1 MTVHGTTLTLPNT
14 MITVFI
20 VSRGSYVLNWGQVI
34 TLPSKASVRVKKREN
49 ELSLVHSLLVK
60 IFQMRK
66 SQKALLYNMDWRT
79 GLDWIGKTWVNKT
92 WIKNHDLIKRGLIK
106 YGFLSY
112 RHECFTGKYTTR
124 RIHKNYIRDP
134 SGLFSIISNV
144 SFINDVISVISLYY
158 FIDVFLSI

>member
-1 MTVHGTTLTLPNT
+1 
-14 MITVFI
+14 
-20 VSRGSYVLNWGQVI
+20 
-34 TLPSKASVRVKKREN
+34 
-49 ELSLVHSLLVK
+49 
-60 IFQMRK
+60 
-66 SQKALLYNMDWRT
+66 MDLRTGLDWT

-124 RIHKNYIRDP
+124 KIHKNYIRDP